1 VDRRG
6 GGGAEQL
13 EIARLL
19 LASGAEVDAHKSTY
33 GAPPHLASGR
43 RPCYHTHRY
52 G

>member
-33 GAPPHLASGR
+33 GAPSDSAVAPE
-43 RPCYHTHRY
+43 P
-52 G
+52 